1 MKKVLFKITLLG
13 LGLILGSLIGE
24 GTLMAYHYFK
34 NDTLSRAELISI
46 REKMLQEALGPAIS
60 PDPDRR
66 WENELIIHPFF
77 GYVNNSKLPGINN
90 FGFTSKYNIGISDSG
105 YSLANDRRDNL
116 LVVGIFGGSFAEAT
130 GNFGQ
135 YYLEKK
141 LMALFPEKVPV
152 VLNFGIGGHAL
163 PQSAFI
169 FIYFKELFDIVV
181 FVDGLNEVWNAVDNN
196 KAGYPPEYAK
206 AHHFQYKLSLN
217 ELSPERFI
225 LTSQIIAMK
234 SNLAWV
240 TKISL
245 LPIIRQSRFAHYIWW
260 VFARHWDYQIS
271 LKSLEIEKSY
281 EQGSKFFNMNDELI
295 IDHAVRQWKK
305 YHQLIQEISSSS
317 GILDIHLLQPNPF
330 VEKSKSLTS
339 DEVHKIYQTLLPQLR
354 NSVIAGYPKLR
365 AALSSLKKSG
375 LVAEDLSYIF
385 KHIEGSIWDD
395 SAHPNRIGYEIVLDK
410 VFEMIEKNKSSLAQY
425 SKKSKKEQPEA
436 LEVEKTYDLSR

>member
-1 MKKVLFKITLLG
+1 MKKSLFAIILLG

-24 GTLMAYHYFK
+24 GTLTAYHYFK
-34 NDTLSRAELISI
+34 HHTLSRAELISI
-46 REKMLQEALGPAIS
+46 RENMLQKTLGPTIS
-60 PDPDRR
+60 PDPNRG

-77 GYVNNSKLPGINN
+77 GYVNNSKLPGVNN
-90 FGFTSKYNIGISDSG
+90 FGFSSKYNIGISDSG
-105 YSLANDRRDNL
+105 YSLANGRRDDL

-130 GNFGQ
+130 GVYGQ

-141 LMALFPEKVPV
+141 LMTLFPEKVPV
-152 VLNFGIGGHAL
+152 VLNFGMGGHAL

-181 FVDGLNEVWNAVDNN
+181 FIDGVNEVWNVVGNN

-206 AHHFQYKLSLN
+206 AHHFKYKLSLN

-225 LTSQIIAMK
+225 LTSRIISMK
-234 SNLAWV
+234 GNLASV

-245 LPIIRQSRFAHYIWW
+245 LPIIRQSLFVHHIWW
-260 VFARHWDYQIS
+260 AFARHWDYQIS

-281 EQGSKFFNMNDELI
+281 EQGPKFFNVDDEFI

-305 YHQLIQEISSSS
+305 YHQLIHEISSSS

-339 DEVHKIYQTLLPQLR
+339 DEVHKIYRTLPPLLR

-365 AALSSLKKSG
+365 LVVSSLKKSG
-375 LVAEDLSYIF
+375 LVAEDLSYIY
-385 KHIEGSIWDD
+385 KDIKESIWVDA
-395 SAHPNRIGYEIVLDK
+395 SHANRIGYEIVLDK
-410 VFEMIEKNKSSLAQY
+410 VFEMIRKNKSLLVQY
-425 SKKSKKEQPEA
+425 SNKRR
-436 LEVEKTYDLSR
+436 EK